1 MAAGVR
7 RRRWCPLARIT
18 IRLVSNGSRVTVGY
32 MRIYEESRE
41 AESVSRIARSRS
53 IEGAI
58 LDVSPVESQLPGVA
72 ILREFT
78 RGGLFLR
85 NLRL

>member
-41 AESVSRIARSRS
+41 AKVSVESLARARSKARYS
-53 IEGAI
+53 TY
-58 LDVSPVESQLPGVA
+58 LPSSLNSRVA
-72 ILREFT
+72 IFREFT
-78 RGGLFLR
+78 RGLFLR
-85 NLRL
+85 SLRL